1 MNEIKFSAFYET
13 GHYTDSIDLDTFIKL
28 YINHRDRHG
37 TLLDEI
43 TQAFW
48 AIKSAKRPCTPLCPH
63 RNTCPD
69 LQGKEE
75 PVIDRNHLLTVI
87 QTLGEPVRHD
97 ELVDDLAVLLGLA
110 PEAGHVEDPHALDD
124 LSVSDEIEKRLPLCF
139 TPRSFA
145 EQLLAMELCKDLP
158 ATLDTTRDIEVPPV
172 TAIADVQTTNCMS
185 CH

>member
-1 MNEIKFSAFYET
+1 MWEWAKYCFGIVTQQGEQRLNQSNI
-13 GHYTDSIDLDTFIKL
+13 I
-28 YINHRDRHG
+28 
-37 TLLDEI
+37 LL
-43 TQAFW
+43 Q
-48 AIKSAKRPCTPLCPH
+48 C
-63 RNTCPD
+63 
-69 LQGKEE
+69 
-75 PVIDRNHLLTVI
+75 
-87 QTLGEPVRHD
+87 EPVRHD